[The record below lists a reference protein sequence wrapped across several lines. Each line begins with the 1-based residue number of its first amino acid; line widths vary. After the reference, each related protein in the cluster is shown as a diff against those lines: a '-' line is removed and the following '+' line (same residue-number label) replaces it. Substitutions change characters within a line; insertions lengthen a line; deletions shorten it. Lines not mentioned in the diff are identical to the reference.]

1 MQPHLE
7 QLSPNLPLN
16 QYIKSSLKQYFA
28 NFDGNKKSE
37 HKNIVNLYKLVL
49 TEVEKPLLEIVLEYT
64 NDNQSL
70 AAKLLGIS
78 RNTLRKLINLYK
90 L

>member
-1 MQPHLE
+1 VK
-7 QLSPNLPLN
+7 PNADFNLDPVFFN
-16 QYIKSSLKQYFA
+16 
-28 NFDGNKKSE
+28 
-37 HKNIVNLYKLVL
+37 NLYKLVL